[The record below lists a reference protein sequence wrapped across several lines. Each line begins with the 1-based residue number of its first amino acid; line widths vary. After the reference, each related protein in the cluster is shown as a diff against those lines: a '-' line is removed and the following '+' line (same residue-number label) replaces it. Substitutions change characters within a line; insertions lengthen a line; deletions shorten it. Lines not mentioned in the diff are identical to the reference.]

1 MEKKI
6 TKRLVL
12 TGVCSMLVMLVF
24 CVLVFYT
31 VFQRQA
37 EQDLHISATVL
48 AASYEQSRQPQ
59 QLARYGSEDLRITL
73 IRTDGD
79 VLFDNETTDVL
90 ENHLNRPEVQQAL
103 KNGSGSAERT
113 SATTG
118 RAAYYYALRM
128 EDGNILRVSMDT
140 KSRSDLFGSAIPV
153 ILVCCIVVV
162 VLSVLL
168 SLFLTKSLVRPIVQM
183 GQNLDT
189 IDESVPY
196 PELQPFVDAIVRDRE
211 MRRENESMRQEFTA
225 NVSHELKTPL
235 TSISGYAELI
245 ETGIAKPQD
254 VQNFAQK
261 IHKES
266 GRLLH
271 LVNDILQLSKLD
283 TAQETHQ
290 AQADFETL
298 DLKEILAACADSLAV
313 NAQRA
318 YVTLLFEGER
328 AMVQGNRGAL
338 EELCV
343 NLCDNAIRYNKPGG
357 KVIMSCGQSEGRP
370 YLRVRDDGIG
380 IPEEQQERVFER
392 FYRVDKSRSKE
403 TGGTGLGLA
412 IVKHIA
418 VNHGAQIELKSK
430 VGEGTDIRVLFKP
443 VPKK

>member
-31 VFQRQA
+31 IFQRQA
-37 EQDLHISATVL
+37 EQDLRVAASVL
-48 AASYEQSRQPQ
+48 ATSYEQTQKPQ
-59 QLARYGSEDLRITL
+59 QLERYGSEDLRITL
-73 IRTDGD
+73 IRKDGV
-79 VLFDNETTDVL
+79 VLFDNETADTL

-103 KNGSGSAERT
+103 KNGSGSDERT

-128 EDGNILRVSMDT
+128 EDGNILRLSMDT
-140 KSRSDLFGSAIPV
+140 KSRFDLFGSAIPV
-153 ILVCCIVVV
+153 ILLCCIIVV

-168 SLFLTKSLVRPIVQM
+168 SLFLTKSLVRPVVQM

-189 IDESVPY
+189 IDEAVPY

-211 MRRENESMRQEFTA
+211 MRRENESMRREFTA

-254 VQNFAQK
+254 VQNFAKK

-328 AMVQGNRGAL
+328 VMVRGSRSAL

-357 KVIMSCGQSEGRP
+357 KVIMSCGQSEGRS